1 MRIVPVALWALLLTT
16 PAIAQTPL
24 PAIDITAAEIQA
36 FLKALPRD
44 AVSDRPIRVVDV
56 GGYKVGT
63 YGVFRPKT
71 AKQEAVLHQTKV
83 SEIYVMLEGAG
94 TLVTGGALAKPTH
107 DTKGSSG
114 TTVRS
119 TRIEGGVT
127 RRVTPGNVVIIPGGT
142 PHWWSAL
149 DGDIAYLIFRPDP
162 EGTQQIK

>member
-1 MRIVPVALWALLLTT
+1 LLWALLLTT
-16 PAIAQTPL
+16 PTVAQTPL
-24 PAIDITAAEIQA
+24 PAIDINAAEIQA

-71 AKQEAVLHQTKV
+71 AKQEAILHQTKV
-83 SEIYVMLEGAG
+83 SEIYYMLEGAA
-94 TLVTGGALAKPTH
+94 TLVTGGALAQPTH
-107 DTKGSSG
+107 ETQGFSG
-114 TTVRS
+114 TSVRS

-127 RRVTPGNVVIIPGGT
+127 RRVKPGDVVIIPGGT

-162 EGTQQIK
+162 EGKQQIK